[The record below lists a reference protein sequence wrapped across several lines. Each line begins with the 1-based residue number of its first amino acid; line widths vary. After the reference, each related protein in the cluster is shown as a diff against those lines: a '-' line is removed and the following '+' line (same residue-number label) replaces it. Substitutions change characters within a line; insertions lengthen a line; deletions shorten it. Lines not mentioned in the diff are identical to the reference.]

1 LRSADNAEED
11 ESSSTGK
18 LRKDFAL
25 RSYLRRSFLGG
36 EYGKGHSLEIVAY
49 LEI

>member
-1 LRSADNAEED
+1 MLTMQRKTRAVLP
-11 ESSSTGK
+11 GK